1 MEVPE
6 DGPVPA
12 DAGAQIDPQ
21 SLIGERY
28 VQLSPAFQDGMETA
42 EDGHVIPLERTII
55 PVEPDEA
62 LAALK
67 ELLDSL
73 DPDGIGDL
81 VSNLDEDLAGN
92 GERLHQANGSLSDL
106 VSPFADNDDALLPT
120 HASFDHPSDPL
131 VPRAPPPEVG
141 TAPVRERV
149 STYVYIS

>member
-28 VQLSPAFQDGMETA
+28 VQLSPALQDGMETA

-73 DPDGIGDL
+73 DPDGIADL
-81 VSNLDEDLAGN
+81 VSNLHEDLSGHGDGLN
-92 GERLHQANGSLSDL
+92 QATGYPSPPVSTSPDTHDVLS
-106 VSPFADNDDALLPT
+106 PT
-120 HASFDHPSDPL
+120 HS
-131 VPRAPPPEVG
+131 
-141 TAPVRERV
+141 
-149 STYVYIS
+149 